1 MLNTLLKNYSHIYFD
16 EPILYTFKLKIY
28 SRIMIYLLRS
38 AVLILNGM
46 RILIT
51 NDIGLFFRKIFLKYS
66 YSDEHNIFIFLN
78 FFFFVVFVIMV
89 KKYLRMKMS
98 LMILN
103 YFLSRI
109 RTKPVYIQSNRVRTS
124 REKRF
129 GQKLNRVFGGIS
141 RAFFFSNEISLLDRL
156 IFVV

>member
-1 MLNTLLKNYSHIYFD
+1 MLNTLLENYSHIYFD

-109 RTKPVYIQSNRVRTS
+109 RTKPVYKAIEFVRAVKNALGKNLIVYS
-124 REKRF
+124 AEF
-129 GQKLNRVFGGIS
+129 HVL
-141 RAFFFSNEISLLDRL
+141 FFLVMKYLY
-156 IFVV
+156 